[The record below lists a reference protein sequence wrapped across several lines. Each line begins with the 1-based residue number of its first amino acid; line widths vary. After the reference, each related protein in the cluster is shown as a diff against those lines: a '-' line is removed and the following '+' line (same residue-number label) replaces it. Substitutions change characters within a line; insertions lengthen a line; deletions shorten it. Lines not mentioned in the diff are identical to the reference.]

1 MAKEIGIDVKVD
13 GVDKSINSL
22 KDLKQAIKE
31 ATNEQIKAAEQF
43 GVGSK
48 EYEKASKNVSA
59 LKDKVDDLKDSTKSL
74 QGSGIERASQGFNQ
88 LGEGLR
94 NLDFDKVKVGL
105 VAMKSALAAVGIGLI
120 VQAVAYL
127 VENFDSLSQGSGVLA
142 KALRF
147 VGDVVSG
154 AIDLFT
160 EFTDLLGLTNSELD
174 KQGDAIKTNAD
185 KAKEAI
191 ASQTAEYDR
200 QIAIAKASGKSAVDL
215 EIAKQQAII
224 ETNKALVEQTIAY
237 VRQGGVLTEE
247 QNKLLTEQLNGIK
260 NAVTTQE
267 VIQLN
272 AEKERDDNYK
282 KHLEENTKKDKDYK
296 DNALKKI
303 QAFDKWKS
311 EQLAEELRQKELK
324 LQTEN
329 ALEKTYLDEQ
339 KRSQIAEAELAVLQ
353 NEGDFNA
360 LVARLDLKRQIELD
374 NENLTESE
382 KALIRQKYA
391 DEYNKLKE
399 TEAEKNRKIETQ
411 KRDATFEIAQQ
422 GINGL
427 QALSDLYFI
436 FKTKNLEKG
445 SAEELKQA
453 KKQFDINK
461 GLQIASATIA
471 GIQGVINALTAP
483 SVIPEPFGSILK
495 AVTAVTIGATAAANI
510 AKISSTKFN
519 PGGGGST
526 TSASISAPSSPNISI
541 PSAPTISNPSNTASS
556 NIDPE
561 TGENKSFNPTI
572 TVKAQVYEGELTN
585 LQNEKKEIKK
595 QNTF

>member
-282 KHLEENTKKDKDYK
+282 KHLEENTKKDIDYK

-324 LQTEN
+324 L
-329 ALEKTYLDEQ
+329 
-339 KRSQIAEAELAVLQ
+339 
-353 NEGDFNA
+353 
-360 LVARLDLKRQIELD
+360 
-374 NENLTESE
+374 
-382 KALIRQKYA
+382 
-391 DEYNKLKE
+391 
-399 TEAEKNRKIETQ
+399 
-411 KRDATFEIAQQ
+411 
-422 GINGL
+422 
-427 QALSDLYFI
+427 
-436 FKTKNLEKG
+436 
-445 SAEELKQA
+445 
-453 KKQFDINK
+453 
-461 GLQIASATIA
+461 
-471 GIQGVINALTAP
+471 
-483 SVIPEPFGSILK
+483 
-495 AVTAVTIGATAAANI
+495 
-510 AKISSTKFN
+510 
-519 PGGGGST
+519 
-526 TSASISAPSSPNISI
+526 
-541 PSAPTISNPSNTASS
+541 
-556 NIDPE
+556 
-561 TGENKSFNPTI
+561 
-572 TVKAQVYEGELTN
+572 
-585 LQNEKKEIKK
+585 
-595 QNTF
+595 

>member
-1 MAKEIGIDVKVD
+1 KIA
-13 GVDKSINSL
+13 
-22 KDLKQAIKE
+22 
-31 ATNEQIKAAEQF
+31 
-43 GVGSK
+43 
-48 EYEKASKNVSA
+48 
-59 LKDKVDDLKDSTKSL
+59 
-74 QGSGIERASQGFNQ
+74 NQ
-88 LGEGLR
+88 
-94 NLDFDKVKVGL
+94 
-105 VAMKSALAAVGIGLI
+105 
-120 VQAVAYL
+120 
-127 VENFDSLSQGSGVLA
+127 
-142 KALRF
+142 
-147 VGDVVSG
+147 
-154 AIDLFT
+154 T
-160 EFTDLLGLTNSELD
+160 
-174 KQGDAIKTNAD
+174 
-185 KAKEAI
+185 
-191 ASQTAEYDR
+191 
-200 QIAIAKASGKSAVDL
+200 
-215 EIAKQQAII
+215 AII
-224 ETNKALVEQTIAY
+224 ENNKALVEPTIGY
-237 VRQGGVLTEE
+237 VRQGGVLTDEK
-247 QNKLLTEQLNGIK
+247 NKLLTEQLNGIK

-296 DNALKKI
+296 DNALKEI

>member
-1 MAKEIGIDVKVD
+1 MAKEIGIDVKVE

-22 KDLKQAIKE
+22 KDLKQAIKD

-48 EYEKASKNVSA
+48 EYEKASKNVSV

-147 VGDVVSG
+147 VADVVQG
-154 AIDLFT
+154 AIDLFYQLS
-160 EFTDLLGLTNSELD
+160 DSIGLTNSELD

-247 QNKLLTEQLNGIK
+247 QNKLLTEQLNSIK
-260 NAVTTQE
+260 NAVTTQT

-272 AEKERDDNYK
+272 AEKERNDNYK
-282 KHLEENTKKDKDYK
+282 KHLEDKAKLTAEADKAEIERLSNEYK
-296 DNALKKI
+296 INQEINKAR
-303 QAFDKWKS
+303 
-311 EQLAEELRQKELK
+311 LAEQAVLDAEKKANDKLLADEQMLRDIEAQELEYNNTEAGYQEHINTLGAIDAQAEAQKEAQRERDK
-324 LQTEN
+324 AATIQN
-329 ALEKTYLDEQ
+329 ANNSL
-339 KRSQIAEAELAVLQ
+339 QIAQA
-353 NEGDFNA
+353 
-360 LVARLDLKRQIELD
+360 
-374 NENLTESE
+374 T
-382 KALIRQKYA
+382 
-391 DEYNKLKE
+391 
-399 TEAEKNRKIETQ
+399 TQ
-411 KRDATFEIAQQ
+411 S
-422 GINGL
+422 L

-471 GIQGVINALTAP
+471 GIQGVINTLTAP
-483 SVIPEPFGSILK
+483 SVIPEPFGTILK
-495 AVTAVTIGATAAANI
+495 AVTAVTIGATTAANI

-519 PGGGGST
+519 AGGGGST
-526 TSASISAPSSPNISI
+526 ASASISAPSSPNISI
-541 PSAPTISNPSNTASS
+541 PTHPTISTPSNTANS
-556 NIDPE
+556 NIDPN

-572 TVKAQVYEGELTN
+572 TVKAEVYEGELTN
-585 LQNEKKEIKK
+585 IQNSKETIKS
-595 QNTF
+595 QNKY